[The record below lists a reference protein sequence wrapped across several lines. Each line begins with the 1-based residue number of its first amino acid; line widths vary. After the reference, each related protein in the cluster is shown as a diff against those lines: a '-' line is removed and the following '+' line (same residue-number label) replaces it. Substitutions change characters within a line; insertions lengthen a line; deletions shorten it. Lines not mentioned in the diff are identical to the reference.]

1 MGKRKHKSTK
11 RAKNKKKTKRVIRR
25 IKAHTQTELA
35 NIDTAKRIHDQH
47 KQLATPTVVA
57 EYNAKP
63 TKNSRWNPET
73 NSVEMKCVECQVWKP
88 RDTIHFTMNNKS
100 FGDGTVT
107 AWLARGRFGRHSLK
121 NSHGRPCNKC
131 YASQVLTNLAS
142 SPIA

>member
-11 RAKNKKKTKRVIRR
+11 RAKNKKKTKRVYRR
-25 IKAHTQTELA
+25 VKAHTKPELV
-35 NIDTAKRIHDQH
+35 NIDTAKWIHDQH

-88 RDTIHFTMNNKS
+88 RDTIYFTMNGKS
-100 FGDGTVT
+100 RGDGTVT
-107 AWLARGRFGRHSLK
+107 AWLARGRFGRHSLH
-121 NSHGRPCNKC
+121 NSHSHPCNKC